1 MFSLLGSAVRRS
13 GGSAVTDEE
22 ERLEALARYDLLDT
36 PPEPQYDAL
45 VEAAATRFD
54 APISTI
60 SLIDARRQWFKA
72 RIGLDI
78 GEGPIAESFC
88 AKAVEQDDLLVV
100 PDATRDDRFR
110 DYPNVTGGPRIRFYA
125 GAPLRM
131 RDGARIGT
139 ICVVDV
145 EPREDLDAEER
156 AALEDLARRT
166 VAAFELRRD
175 QREAER
181 DGAPPAGSGQ
191 WLDQA
196 SNHLAKAWAALDLVG
211 ATAELARLEQVIVE
225 VDALRLARR

>member
-1 MFSLLGSAVRRS
+1 MM
-13 GGSAVTDEE
+13 DEE
-22 ERLEALARYDLLDT
+22 DRLAALARYDLLDT
-36 PPEPQYDAL
+36 PPERTFDAL
-45 VEAAATRFD
+45 VETAAERFD
-54 APISTI
+54 TPISTI

-78 GEGPIAESFC
+78 GEGPIEESFC
-88 AKAVEQDDLLVV
+88 AKVIEQDDVFVV

-110 DYPNVTGGPRIRFYA
+110 DYPNVTGGPGIRFYA

-145 EPREDLDAEER
+145 EPRGDLDAEER
-156 AALEDLARRT
+156 LALEDLARRT

-175 QREAER
+175 LRAAGHG
-181 DGAPPAGSGQ
+181 DGELPDVRP

-196 SNHLAKAWAALDLVG
+196 GDHLAKAWAALDLVG